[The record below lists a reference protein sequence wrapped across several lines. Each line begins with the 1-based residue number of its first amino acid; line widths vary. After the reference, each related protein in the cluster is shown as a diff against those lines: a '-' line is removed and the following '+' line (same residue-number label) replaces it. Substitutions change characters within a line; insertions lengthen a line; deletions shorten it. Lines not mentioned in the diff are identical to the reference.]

1 MDSRRGCRARAYFL
15 TRTRCCDESVCQ
27 YRLHCL
33 WKVLDCSSSRPKK
46 TPKPAAAILVK
57 FSAFGPGHT
66 RSSGAK
72 HMGNTS
78 SQYSASDLFTMCM
91 GPRWKVA
98 LDESKLKTATWNI
111 AAVNN
116 NPFEYWVTHEDAAY
130 NTLMQGVESFID
142 QPGACRC
149 PRITPRLASPRLAW
163 TNRVRPALARAP
175 TRVPS
180 RTRLD
185 LPLRRRARRA
195 CVGSLHAG
203 DVGGAQGADDD
214 AGLGRRGDGAAV
226 VTLSLTH
233 TLTPTL
239 TLTLTL
245 TLTRASDFA
254 GRKIISGFM
263 KDKELGE
270 KRLASMPD
278 RVTNTI
284 NTLGDAG
291 KVHRPTVI
299 SCYDGDMSSMAAW
312 WKEWRA
318 FEP

>member
-1 MDSRRGCRARAYFL
+1 MTRASASIVYTVL
-15 TRTRCCDESVCQ
+15 QESSTAHL
-27 YRLHCL
+27 RH
-33 WKVLDCSSSRPKK
+33 PKK
-46 TPKPAAAILVK
+46 PNQQLP
-57 FSAFGPGHT
+57 FWSSFGLRPGPQL
-66 RSSGAK
+66 GAQAP
-72 HMGNTS
+72 HMGNAS

-185 LPLRRRARRA
+185 PPLRRRARRA